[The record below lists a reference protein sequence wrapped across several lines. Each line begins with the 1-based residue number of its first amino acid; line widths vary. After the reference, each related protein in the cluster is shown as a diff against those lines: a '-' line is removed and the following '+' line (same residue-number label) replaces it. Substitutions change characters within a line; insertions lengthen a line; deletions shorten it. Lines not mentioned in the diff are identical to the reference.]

1 MSATRTLRVM
11 LVEDN
16 DIFRELLAFVLGHE
30 PDFEVVAKTSSLAE
44 ARETLE
50 GCLDERLDVAVVDL
64 SLPDGDGTE
73 LIDELRRSNPGISVV
88 VLSATIGAGK
98 ISEVRKAGA
107 DTVLDKVR
115 SYSTIAEELRRLT
128 SA

>member
-16 DIFRELLAFVLGHE
+16 AIFRELLAFVLGNE
-30 PDFEVVAKTSSLAE
+30 PDIQVVAKASSLAE
-44 ARETLE
+44 ARERLE
-50 GCLDERLDVAVVDL
+50 VSLDGRLDVAVVDL

-88 VLSATIGAGK
+88 VLCATIEARK
-98 ISEVRKAGA
+98 VSEVRRAGA

-115 SYSTIAEELRRLT
+115 SYSTIAEEFRRLT
-128 SA
+128 GG

>member
-16 DIFRELLAFVLGHE
+16 AIFRELLAFVLGNE
-30 PDFEVVAKTSSLAE
+30 PDIQVVAKASSLAE

-50 GCLDERLDVAVVDL
+50 VSLDGRLDVAVVDL

-73 LIDELRRSNPGISVV
+73 LIDELRRSSPGLSVV
-88 VLSATIGAGK
+88 VLSATIEARK
-98 ISEVRKAGA
+98 VSEVRRAGA
-107 DTVLDKVR
+107 DTVLDK
-115 SYSTIAEELRRLT
+115 
-128 SA
+128 

>member
-16 DIFRELLAFVLGHE
+16 AIFRELLAFVLGNE
-30 PDFEVVAKTSSLAE
+30 PDIQVVAKASSLAE
-44 ARETLE
+44 ARGALE
-50 GCLDERLDVAVVDL
+50 LVLDERLDVAVVDL

-73 LIDELRRSNPGISVV
+73 LIDELRRASPGISVV
-88 VLSATIGAGK
+88 VLSATIEARK
-98 ISEVRKAGA
+98 VSEVRRAGA
-107 DTVLDKVR
+107 DTVLVKVR

-128 SA
+128 SG

>member
-1 MSATRTLRVM
+1 MSATRTLRIM

-16 DIFRELLAFVLGHE
+16 DIFRELLAFVLGNE
-30 PDFEVVAKTSSLAE
+30 PDIEVVAKASSLAK
-44 ARETLE
+44 AREALE
-50 GCLDERLDVAVVDL
+50 VSFDVAVVDL

-73 LIDELRRSNPGISVV
+73 LIDELRRASPGISVV
-88 VLSATIGAGK
+88 VLSATIEARK
-98 ISEVRKAGA
+98 VSEVRRAGA

-128 SA
+128 SG

>member
-1 MSATRTLRVM
+1 MSATRTLRIM

-16 DIFRELLAFVLGHE
+16 DIFRELLAFVLGNE
-30 PDFEVVAKTSSLAE
+30 PDIEVVAKASSLAK
-44 ARETLE
+44 AREALE
-50 GCLDERLDVAVVDL
+50 VSFDVAVVDL

-73 LIDELRRSNPGISVV
+73 LIDELRRASPGISVV
-88 VLSATIGAGK
+88 VLSATIEARK
-98 ISEVRKAGA
+98 VSEVRRAGA

-128 SA
+128 GG

>member
-30 PDFEVVAKTSSLAE
+30 PDFEVVAKAGSLAE

-50 GCLDERLDVAVVDL
+50 AAGLVVAVAVG
-64 SLPDGDGTE
+64 P
-73 LIDELRRSNPGISVV
+73 
-88 VLSATIGAGK
+88 AT
-98 ISEVRKAGA
+98 SPV
-107 DTVLDKVR
+107 
-115 SYSTIAEELRRLT
+115 S
-128 SA
+128 